1 MCAKLT
7 VAVVTSLLLGFSLAA
22 NATPKIQHWQAP
34 SGARVYFVENHDLP
48 MLDVAVDFPAGSGF
62 DSAEK
67 SGLAGLTHGLLD
79 LGAEGMSEDDIA
91 RRLADI
97 GADRK
102 SVV

>member
-48 MLDVAVDFPAGSGF
+48 MLDVAVDFPEINF
-62 DSAEK
+62 I
-67 SGLAGLTHGLLD
+67 
-79 LGAEGMSEDDIA
+79 IA
-91 RRLADI
+91 HMVTNELIINAI
-97 GADRK
+97 
-102 SVV
+102 